1 MWASKTCWQ
10 EMPRLLC
17 SFLKDPWIKV
27 NRELDFW
34 KSRLRKRIHL
44 DFSFKNIFIR
54 KANRVVKKNCV
65 LNDLEVSGIKSP
77 ALDSLGVPV
86 CVCIC
91 VCVHVYTWVCA
102 CVCVYMCVYM
112 CTLECVPV
120 CVCMWVCI
128 HVYTWVSSPRSHV
141 RCVQVAPWS
150 GLCSYEERGPGWGTS
165 SPHTLWLEAHVG
177 IIGWVQLTPFC
188 KNPHNH
194 CNWIMCLCVSL

>member
-120 CVCMWVCI
+120 CVCICVCV
-128 HVYTWVSSPRSHV
+128 HVYTWVCACVCVYVSVYTCVHLSVISPEPRT
-141 RCVQVAPWS
+141 
-150 GLCSYEERGPGWGTS
+150 LCAGGPLEWTVLLRGERARLG
-165 SPHTLWLEAHVG
+165 HK
-177 IIGWVQLTPFC
+177 LTPHPVVRGTC
-188 KNPHNH
+188 WHHWLSTINPV
-194 CNWIMCLCVSL
+194 L

>member
-34 KSRLRKRIHL
+34 KSRLGKRIHL

-54 KANRVVKKNCV
+54 KANGVVKKNCV
-65 LNDLEVSGIKSP
+65 LNDLEVSGIKSL

-86 CVCIC
+86 CVYMC
-91 VCVHVYTWVCA
+91 VCA
-102 CVCVYMCVYM
+102 CVHLSVCLCVCVYVSMYTCVHLSVISLEP
-112 CTLECVPV
+112 CTLCAGGP
-120 CVCMWVCI
+120 
-128 HVYTWVSSPRSHV
+128 
-141 RCVQVAPWS
+141 QWS
-150 GLCSYEERGPGWGTS
+150 GLCFYEERGPGWGTS

-194 CNWIMCLCVSL
+194 CNWIVCLCVSL